1 MNLSPELDLAL
12 KFASGLSWTLVYILI
27 ISRGFQD
34 KTFGMPLTALCAN
47 LSWEFIFSFLHP
59 HDPPQNYINL
69 TWLLFD
75 IVILVQALSF
85 WQADFG
91 ARVSAKLFY
100 PGFLLM
106 LVLGF
111 LAVYGVTVEFEDAV
125 GKYSAFGQNLMMSAL
140 FIAMLIRRGNVNG
153 QSMYIALLKMVGTLF
168 ASTLFFLDNPMSMLM
183 NFLFVAIFTL
193 DLVYAVLLYNKHREL
208 RLNPWSRY

>member
-1 MNLSPELDLAL
+1 
-12 KFASGLSWTLVYILI
+12 
-27 ISRGFQD
+27 
-34 KTFGMPLTALCAN
+34 MPLAALSAN

-69 TWLLFD
+69 TWFLFD
-75 IVILVQALSF
+75 IVILVQALAF
-85 WQADFG
+85 WRADFG
-91 ARVSAKLFY
+91 ARLSAKLFY
-100 PGFLLM
+100 SGFLLM
-106 LVLGF
+106 LVIAF
-111 LAVYGVTVEFEDAV
+111 LAVYLVTLEFEDTV
-125 GKYSAFGQNLMMSAL
+125 GKYTAFGQSLMMSAL